1 MTSRLRAILFPPP
14 NHENTDNPLGSA
26 FALTVLA
33 VFVQGLTRLGYSIL
47 VARVLGQEALSDVTT
62 VISLASLLVLLWP
75 QAGGTAVSKFTAM
88 ARSRQN
94 PAEQAAV
101 GALTARSVVTATT
114 GLAVVAAVWAAF
126 SLHLAWYY
134 ALSAGMLVIAL
145 SAYNFVRGVRTGN
158 NQFVTTTVWDAI
170 SSFVS
175 LTSLTLVLLAGWTP
189 WLLAPLILG
198 YLLYALPAWPRRS
211 GTVLDPGLRRAI
223 LVFTAWTSVHLLTST
238 GLLQL
243 SVIIGRTIDSNEAHG
258 LYAAAVALATPASML
273 SGSMLTALSPSIAR
287 MYGAGDHEG
296 LRAQVDRIMRIMVAV
311 FLPVFAVGIFWAD
324 TLLHLVYGPDYA
336 PGGPLLV
343 LLFAAVSCTSFNA
356 ANSRLSGT
364 VAWGVKILA
373 LANGVGLVVGVGTI
387 YALAPSLG
395 VTAAAVGYLA
405 GTALAAGVPL
415 VVVWRLDAM
424 PWTGLVVRI
433 LTGYALVLG
442 GLTVLPED
450 PVWWQSVAVTA
461 GFLAVWTGLSWRDL
475 GPVLRVLAARVRRG

>member
-1 MTSRLRAILFPPP
+1 MTARLRAILFPPP

-47 VARVLGQEALSDVTT
+47 VARLLGQEALSDVNT

-75 QAGGTAVSKFTAM
+75 QAGGTTVSKFTAM

-94 PAEQAAV
+94 PVEQAAV
-101 GALTARSVVTATT
+101 GAFAARGVAAAAA
-114 GLAVVAAVWAAF
+114 GLAAVAAAWAAF
-126 SLHLAWYY
+126 SLHLPWYY
-134 ALSAGMLVIAL
+134 ALSAGMLLIAL

-158 NQFVTTTVWDAI
+158 NQFVTTTAWDAL

-198 YLLYALPAWPRRS
+198 YLLYSLPAWPRRS
-211 GTVLDPGLRRAI
+211 GTVPPPELRREM

-243 SVIIGRTIDSNEAHG
+243 SVIIGRTIDSTGAHG
-258 LYAAAVALATPASML
+258 LYVAAVALATPASML
-273 SGSMLTALSPSIAR
+273 SASMLTALSPSIAR
-287 MYGAGDHEG
+287 MYGAGDREG
-296 LRAQVDRIMRIMVAV
+296 FRAQVDRIMRIMVAV

-324 TLLHLVYGPDYA
+324 ALMLLVYGADYA
-336 PGGPLLV
+336 AGGSLLV

-356 ANSRLSGT
+356 ATSRLSGT
-364 VAWGVKILA
+364 VAWGVKVLA
-373 LANGVGLVVGVGTI
+373 LANGAGLTVGVTTI
-387 YALAPSLG
+387 YALAPTLG

-405 GTALAAGVPL
+405 GAALAAAVPL

-433 LTGYALVLG
+433 LIGYALVLG
-442 GLTVLPED
+442 GLAILPEE
-450 PVWWQSVAVTA
+450 PVWWQSAAVTA
-461 GFLAVWTGLSWRDL
+461 GFLGVWAGLSWRDA
-475 GPVLRVLAARVRRG
+475 GPPLRALAARVRRG